1 VTKIDWQDDQAL
13 FQLIQEELYTA
24 VVGDVM
30 DRSGL
35 VHQFLPP
42 EIRPL
47 RSDMFLVGRAMPVLA
62 EDLPVEETVR
72 QEQDTPFGL
81 MLEALD
87 DLKPGE
93 VYICVGSSPH
103 YALWGELMSTR
114 AAKLGSSGAVLEG
127 YSRDTVGILRLNF
140 PTFSYGPYAQDQSV
154 RGRVVDFRCGV
165 SFRNDVQ
172 VETGDLV
179 LGDVDGVVV
188 VPSKH
193 EKDVIERALIKV
205 RGENAVRAAIED
217 GVSAREA
224 FDRYGVM

>member
-13 FQLIQEELYTA
+13 FQRIQEELYTA

-42 EIRPL
+42 EIMPL
-47 RSDMFLVGRAMPVLA
+47 RNDMFLVGRAMPVLA

-140 PTFSYGPYAQDQSV
+140 PTFSYPFAA
-154 RGRVVDFRCGV
+154 V
-165 SFRNDVQ
+165 SLTFAA
-172 VETGDLV
+172 GF
-179 LGDVDGVVV
+179 
-188 VPSKH
+188 PSGMTSRSRPG
-193 EKDVIERALIKV
+193 IWCLA
-205 RGENAVRAAIED
+205 
-217 GVSAREA
+217 
-224 FDRYGVM
+224 M

>member
-1 VTKIDWQDDQAL
+1 MTKIDWQNDQAL

-30 DRSGL
+30 DRSGV

-47 RSDMFLVGRAMPVLA
+47 SSDMFLVGRAMTVLA
-62 EDLPVEETVR
+62 EDLPEEATVR

-93 VYICVGSSPH
+93 VYVCVGSSPH

-114 AAKLGSSGAVLEG
+114 AAKLGSTGAVLEG
-127 YSRDTVGILRLNF
+127 YSRDTAGILRLNF

-154 RGRVVDFRCGV
+154 RGRVVDFRCSI
-165 SFRNDVQ
+165 SFRNNVQ
-172 VETGDLV
+172 VKPGDL
-179 LGDVDGVVV
+179 LIGDVDGVVA
-188 VPSKH
+188 VPSEH
-193 EKDVIERALIKV
+193 ERDVIERALVKV

-217 GVSAREA
+217 GMSAREA
-224 FDRYGVM
+224 FDRYGVL